1 MLFISGFYF
10 QKVVKPYIKYSSET
24 GFKSVAFTDSATSAG
39 DAIYG
44 VFSRATVTRSA
55 L

>member
-1 MLFISGFYF
+1 MLFIRVLYF
-10 QKVVKPYIKYSSET
+10 HKVVKPHFAYSGET
-24 GFKSVAFTDSATSAG
+24 GFKSVASTDSATSAG